1 MRLISH
7 TSYMT
12 QNSKIANEEF
22 HMNHKKVFKS
32 TNPRTLPSSANKM

>member
-22 HMNHKKVFKS
+22 HKNHKKDLNRPIPEHYPQV
-32 TNPRTLPSSANKM
+32 